1 MDIANL
7 LESDGPRQLQ
17 GSRVGTKCSTV
28 QPVKTPLP
36 KVFKN
41 SVSQLRS
48 QARPA
53 KLLVDC
59 NVLRPGHA
67 SPELS
72 SKIYQDQRG
81 LSKIDEVE
89 SGDLVA
95 VQRNHAQL
103 PCGDFLLQLTSQPF
117 GDIFDV
123 RNHAHVLNRENLKR
137 EIVRVGVLRQPGFI
151 EIDAVKAVDLSKI
164 NRTKEIGYALLD
176 CDLPSIIFQIALNF
190 VGQAAQPGRRNSGAM
205 IFYRNSRQNVG
216 L

>member
-36 KVFKN
+36 KLFKN

-53 KLLVDC
+53 KLFVDC
-59 NVLRPGHA
+59 DVLRPGHA

-123 RNHAHVLNRENLKR
+123 RDHAHVLNRENLKR
-137 EIVRVGVLRQPGFI
+137 EIVRVGVLRQLGFI
-151 EIDAVKAVDLSKI
+151 EIDPVKTVGLFKV
-164 NRTKEIGYALLD
+164 NRAKEIGYALLNRD
-176 CDLPSIIFQIALNF
+176 SPSIIFQIALNF
-190 VGQAAQPGRRNSGAM
+190 VGQATQPGRRNSGV
-205 IFYRNSRQNVG
+205 IGFDGNSRQNVD